1 MILKPSLINYHNMQ
15 FLITHAPDND
25 SLPIY
30 VKVELASILGT
41 PIIQCHYPRTHMLT
55 DLQRLFA

>member
-30 VKVELASILGT
+30 VKVSLPL
-41 PIIQCHYPRTHMLT
+41 THQ
-55 DLQRLFA
+55 DLQEYNVTTLVRTCERTYND

>member
-30 VKVELASILGT
+30 VKVFALSHLQELQEYNVTTLV
-41 PIIQCHYPRTHMLT
+41 RTC
-55 DLQRLFA
+55 